1 MKKIIDRLFSDANVS
16 VYLNW
21 IIRYRYIVLLLALI
35 VTTASAVIVRKISVD
50 SSIMAL
56 LKKNT
61 PSVERINNLEKKLGG
76 IGDLIVMIE
85 SGNREQSLQV
95 ADKLLGEIKKLEWV
109 ADASYAMNDSLI
121 VKKKLLYIDVDD
133 LKEIKNRVEHGIS
146 GKIKKANPLF
156 VDLLDEPQSMPD
168 FSDIEKKYE
177 KKSNYKRVNISEDGR
192 MLLIVIHPE
201 GITSDITFAKKIYN
215 ELQNVVT
222 EFSNDPADS
231 SVTISIG
238 GTFKNRLNE
247 YNTILG
253 DLSNGTMLGVSIILI
268 LLLLYFKRIS
278 LIICVLIPL
287 VMSESWT
294 FALTVLTIGNLNLIS
309 AFLIIILFGLGIDFG
324 IHLINRYMLTRKEGT
339 DHFNALKTAIRTS
352 GRASLTSGLTVIV
365 SFYMLTFSDFLGFRD
380 FGFIAGTGI
389 LLAYIA
395 YMILTPA
402 LLTVANDCTHGFG
415 IKNNTITKLNTNND
429 CRSKNRI
436 TLVTIGIVL
445 FTIVSI
451 MMLKSVEFEYDFRNL
466 RSQIRATREFNKKM
480 LNVFTSARDPAVVVV
495 KNAEE
500 ALKIKE
506 YIKGKCLL
514 DDTSIVE
521 DVKSINDIIP
531 VNQDEK
537 IEIIK
542 NIKALIEH
550 TKNNMSAEQISAI
563 EKMEYLLVTEPVT
576 EKDIPEEMLKLFY
589 GNRNVDGQLMY
600 IYQRNSLLDL
610 HNAEAFA
617 NAVGSMTIDN
627 KVFYAVSE
635 PLVYVELI
643 NLLKRDS
650 IIAILAAFI
659 IIAGI
664 VFSDFGRVRSML
676 IILTPLCVGILWML
690 GMMGIFSLKL
700 NIFNMVI
707 LPSIL
712 GLGVDAA
719 VHIYHRFHSDSSS
732 PISKLLVE
740 TGGPNFLCTLINLV
754 GFGGII
760 TANHPGLRSIGELA
774 IIGMSTCLV
783 ASLTILPVIMSNE
796 RKRRSV

>member
-1 MKKIIDRLFSDANVS
+1 
-16 VYLNW
+16 
-21 IIRYRYIVLLLALI
+21 
-35 VTTASAVIVRKISVD
+35 
-50 SSIMAL
+50 
-56 LKKNT
+56 
-61 PSVERINNLEKKLGG
+61 
-76 IGDLIVMIE
+76 
-85 SGNREQSLQV
+85 
-95 ADKLLGEIKKLEWV
+95 
-109 ADASYAMNDSLI
+109 
-121 VKKKLLYIDVDD
+121 
-133 LKEIKNRVEHGIS
+133 
-146 GKIKKANPLF
+146 
-156 VDLLDEPQSMPD
+156 
-168 FSDIEKKYE
+168 DIEKKYE
-177 KKSNYKRVNISEDGR
+177 KKSNYKRSNISDDGK

-201 GITSDITFAKKIYN
+201 GITSDISFAKKIYS

-222 EFSNDPADS
+222 EFTNNIADS

-238 GTFKNRLNE
+238 GSYKSRLNE

-268 LLLLYFKRIS
+268 LLLLYFKRIT
-278 LIICVLIPL
+278 LIVCVLIPL
-287 VMSESWT
+287 IMSEAWT
-294 FALTVLTIGNLNLIS
+294 FALTVLTIGNLNLIT

-324 IHLINRYMLTRKEGT
+324 IHLINRYMLTRKDGV
-339 DHFNALKTAIRTS
+339 DHFNAIKTAIQTS

-365 SFYMLTFSDFLGFRD
+365 SFYMLTFSEFLGFRD

-389 LLAYIA
+389 LLAYVA

-402 LLTVANDCTHGFG
+402 LLTVVNDLTHGFG
-415 IKNNTITKLNTNND
+415 IKNSTITIINARGD
-429 CRSKNRI
+429 SRSQRNI
-436 TLVTIGIVL
+436 TMISIGITF

-451 MMLKSVEFEYDFRNL
+451 VMLKKVQFEYDFRNL
-466 RSQIRATREFNKKM
+466 RSQISATREFNKKV
-480 LNVFTSARDPAVVVV
+480 LNVFTTARDPAVVVV
-495 KNAEE
+495 KNAQE

-506 YIKGKCLL
+506 LIKRKGLL

-521 DVKSINDIIP
+521 DVKTINDIIP

-537 IEIIK
+537 IAVIED
-542 NIKALIEH
+542 IKALLEH
-550 TKNNMSAEQISAI
+550 NRSSMSPEQKSSI
-563 EKMEYLLVTEPVT
+563 EKMEKLLVTEPVT
-576 EKDIPEEMLKLFY
+576 EKDIPEEIAKLFY
-589 GNRNVDGQLMY
+589 GNRNIDGQLMY

-617 NAVGSMTIDN
+617 HAVGTLTVDS
-627 KVFYAVSE
+627 KEFYAVSE

-650 IIAILAAFI
+650 IIAIIAAFI

-664 VFSDFGRVRSML
+664 VFSDFGKVRSML
-676 IILTPLCVGILWML
+676 IILSPLCIGILWML
-690 GMMGIFSLKL
+690 GIMGVFSLKL

-719 VHIYHRFHSDSSS
+719 VHIYHRFNSDANS
-732 PISKLLVE
+732 PISKLLIE

-783 ASLTILPVIMSNE
+783 ASLTILPVIMSHE

>member
-16 VYLNW
+16 AYLTW
-21 IIRYRYIVLLLALI
+21 LIRYRYIVLLLAIIL
-35 VTTASAVIVRKISVD
+35 TSGSAVIVKKISVD

-61 PSVERINNLEKKLGG
+61 PAVERINNLEKKLGG

-85 SGNREQSLQV
+85 SGSREQSLHV
-95 ADKLLGEIKKLEWV
+95 ADKLLSEIKKLEWI
-109 ADASYAMNDSLI
+109 ADASYSINDSLL
-121 VKKKLLYIDVDD
+121 VKKRLLYISVDD
-133 LKEIKNRVEHGIS
+133 LKEIRNRVERGIS

-156 VDLLDEPQSMPD
+156 VDLLDEPQESLD
-168 FSDIEKKYE
+168 FKDVEKKYE
-177 KKSNYKRVNISEDGR
+177 KRSSYKRVNISPDGR

-201 GITSDITFAKKIYN
+201 GITSNISFAKKIYN
-215 ELQNVVT
+215 ELQSVVE
-222 EFSNDPADS
+222 EFNNDLGDN
-231 SVTISIG
+231 SVTINIG
-238 GTFKNRLNE
+238 GTYKNRLNE
-247 YNTILG
+247 YNTILS

-268 LLLLYFKRIS
+268 LLLIYFKRIS

-287 VMSESWT
+287 IMSESWT
-294 FALTVLTIGNLNLIS
+294 FALTVLSIGNLNLIS

-324 IHLINRYMLTRKEGT
+324 IHLINRYMLTRREGT
-339 DHFNALKTAIRTS
+339 NHFNALKTAIRTS

-389 LLAYIA
+389 LLAYMA

-402 LLTVANDCTHGFG
+402 LLTVANDLTHGFG
-415 IKNNTITKLNTNND
+415 IKNNTITIVNTNND
-429 CRSKNRI
+429 SRSKDSI
-436 TLVTIGIVL
+436 ALVTIGIVL

-451 MMLKSVEFEYDFRNL
+451 MMLKNVKFEYDFRNL
-466 RSQIRATREFNKKM
+466 RSQISTTREFNKKM
-480 LNVFTSARDPAVVVV
+480 RNVFTTARDPAVVVV
-495 KNAEE
+495 KNAQE

-506 YIKGKCLL
+506 LIKSKGLL

-531 VNQDEK
+531 ANQNEK
-537 IEIIK
+537 IAVIK
-542 NIKALIEH
+542 DIKALLERN
-550 TKNNMSAEQISAI
+550 KNSMSAEQKSAI
-563 EKMEYLLVTEPVT
+563 EKMKYLLVTEPVT
-576 EKDIPEEMLKLFY
+576 EKDIPEDILKLFY
-589 GNRNVDGQLMY
+589 GNRTIDGQLMY

-617 NAVGSMTIDN
+617 NAVGTLNVDN
-627 KVFYAVSE
+627 KTFYSVSE

-650 IIAILAAFI
+650 IIAIIAAFV

-664 VFSDFGRVRSML
+664 VFSDFGKVRSML
-676 IILTPLCVGILWML
+676 TILSPLCIGIIWML
-690 GMMGIFSLKL
+690 GIMGIFSLKL

-719 VHIYHRFHSDSSS
+719 VHIYHRFHSDSNS
-732 PISKLLVE
+732 PISKLLIE

-783 ASLTILPVIMSNE
+783 ASLTILPVIISIE
-796 RKRRSV
+796 RKRRTV

>member
-1 MKKIIDRLFSDANVS
+1 VKKIIDRLFSDINVS
-16 VYLNW
+16 AYLNW
-21 IIRYRYIVLLLALI
+21 IIRNRYIVLLLAIIL
-35 VTTASAVIVRKISVD
+35 TCASAVIVKKISVD

-61 PSVERINNLEKKLGG
+61 PAVQRINGLEKKLGG
-76 IGDLIVMIE
+76 IGDLIVMVE
-85 SGNREQSLQV
+85 SGNKEQSIHV
-95 ADKLLGEIKKLEWV
+95 ADEMLKKINKLEWV
-109 ADASYAMNDSLI
+109 ADASYSINDSLL
-121 VKKKLLYIDVDD
+121 VKKKLLYISVDD
-133 LKEIKNRVEHGIS
+133 LEEIRNRVERGIS

-156 VDLLDEPQSMPD
+156 VDLLDEPQETFD

-177 KKSNYKRVNISEDGR
+177 KKSNYKRVNISQDGK

-201 GITSDITFAKKIYN
+201 GITSNISFAKKTYN
-215 ELQNVVT
+215 ELHGVVT
-222 EFSNDPADS
+222 EFTSSLADS

-238 GTFKNRLNE
+238 GTYKNRLNE
-247 YNTILG
+247 YNTIIS
-253 DLSNGTMLGVSIILI
+253 DLSNGTMLGVAVILI
-268 LLLLYFKRIS
+268 LLLIYFKRIS

-287 VMSESWT
+287 IMSESWT
-294 FALTVLTIGNLNLIS
+294 FALTVLSIGNLNLIT

-324 IHLINRYMLTRKEGT
+324 IHLINRYMLARKEGA
-339 DHFNALKTAIRTS
+339 DHFDALKMAIQTS

-402 LLTVANDCTHGFG
+402 LLTVANDLTHGFG
-415 IKNNTITKLNTNND
+415 IKSKSITTIETNNSV
-429 CRSKNRI
+429 RPNHKI
-436 TLVTIGIVL
+436 ALVAISIVL
-445 FTIVSI
+445 FTVISIV
-451 MMLKSVEFEYDFRNL
+451 MLKNVKFEYDFRNL
-466 RSQIRATREFNKKM
+466 RSQISTTREFNNKM
-480 LNVFTSARDPAVVVV
+480 RNVFTTARDPSVVVV
-495 KNAEE
+495 KDAHD

-506 YIKGKCLL
+506 LIKSKGLL

-531 VNQDEK
+531 LHQEEK
-537 IEIIK
+537 IAVIKEIKTILERNK
-542 NIKALIEH
+542 KS
-550 TKNNMSAEQISAI
+550 MSPEQKSAI
-563 EKMEYLLVTEPVT
+563 EKMECMLVTEPVT
-576 EKDIPEEMLKLFY
+576 EKDVPEEILKLFY
-589 GNRNVDGQLMY
+589 GNRTIDGQLMY

-617 NAVGSMTIDN
+617 NAVGTLNIDN
-627 KVFYAVSE
+627 KTFYAVSE

-643 NLLKRDS
+643 SLLKKDS
-650 IIAILAAFI
+650 IIAIIAAFV

-664 VFSDFGRVRSML
+664 VFSDFGKIRSML
-676 IILTPLCVGILWML
+676 IILSPLCIGIVWML
-690 GMMGIFSLKL
+690 GIMGIFSLKL

-719 VHIYHRFHSDSSS
+719 VHIYHRFHSDANS
-732 PISKLLVE
+732 PISKLLIE

-774 IIGMSTCLV
+774 IIGMSTCLA
-783 ASLTILPVIMSNE
+783 ASLTILPVIISLE
-796 RKRRSV
+796 RKRRIV